1 MIFFLNF
8 MSEINE
14 MYLGS
19 KKTTCITK
27 KLNGY
32 KQQDI
37 KNKIYSEYH
46 FVTTDLVLEKLI
58 VCKMKC
64 LYCQQSMLLHYNAK
78 DKLQW
83 TLDRIDNTMG
93 HNKDNI
99 VISCLECNLKRR
111 NRSVEKYL
119 FTKQLKI
126 VKI

>member
-1 MIFFLNF
+1 

-14 MYLGS
+14 MYLGNI
-19 KKTTCITK
+19 KPTCITK
-27 KLNGY
+27 KLHGY

-37 KNKIYSEYH
+37 KNKIFSEYH

-58 VCKMKC
+58 VSKMKC
-64 LYCQQSMLLHYNAK
+64 LYCQKTTMLHYDAK

-93 HNKDNI
+93 HNKDNV

-111 NRSVEKYL
+111 NKPVEKYL

>member
-1 MIFFLNF
+1 
-8 MSEINE
+8 MSELNE
-14 MYLGS
+14 MYLGNI
-19 KKTTCITK
+19 KPTCVIK

-32 KQQDI
+32 KQQDV
-37 KNKIYSEYH
+37 KQNIYSEHH
-46 FVTTDLVLEKLI
+46 FITTELVLEKLI

-64 LYCQQSMLLHYNAK
+64 LYCQQSMLFQYEPN

-83 TLDRIDNTMG
+83 TLDRIDNRMG

-99 VISCLECNLKRR
+99 VISCLDCNLKRR
-111 NRSVEKYL
+111 NRTVEKFK